1 MKKPVVDIITLGC
14 SKNLVDSEKL
24 IRQLE
29 LNGFSVTHDA
39 ENPQGEIAIINTCGF
54 IGDAKEESIN
64 MILEMAQRKVK
75 GNLKQLIVMGCLSE
89 RYLHELE
96 GELPEVDR
104 FYGKFDW
111 ERLITDLGKTY
122 YKESCNSRRITTPS
136 HYAYLKISEGCNRT
150 CSYCA
155 IPIITGAHKSRPIED
170 ILSEVEELVKQGVK
184 EFQVIAQELTY
195 YGLDIYKERKIAE
208 LVERIAQTP
217 GVEWIRLHY
226 AYPTQFPMDLLKVMA
241 KYDNVCKYLDIAL
254 QHCSDNVLANMHRN
268 ITKEQTY
275 TLLEK
280 IRKEVPG
287 IHIRTT
293 LMVGYPGETDEDF
306 AELIDFIKWA
316 KFERMGAF
324 AYSEEDGTYAAEHYT
339 DDVPQ
344 DIKQARLSKLMRVQ
358 QNISLAH
365 QENKVGKQFKVIID
379 RLEGD
384 YYIGRTE
391 YDSPEVDPEVLIR
404 KTDDQEL
411 QIGAFYNVKI
421 DSAEEF
427 DLYAHVV

>member
-1 MKKPVVDIITLGC
+1 
-14 SKNLVDSEKL
+14 
-24 IRQLE
+24 
-29 LNGFSVTHDA
+29 
-39 ENPQGEIAIINTCGF
+39 
-54 IGDAKEESIN
+54 
-64 MILEMAQRKVK
+64 
-75 GNLKQLIVMGCLSE
+75 
-89 RYLHELE
+89 
-96 GELPEVDR
+96 
-104 FYGKFDW
+104 
-111 ERLITDLGKTY
+111 
-122 YKESCNSRRITTPS
+122 
-136 HYAYLKISEGCNRT
+136 
-150 CSYCA
+150 
-155 IPIITGAHKSRPIED
+155 
-170 ILSEVEELVKQGVK
+170 
-184 EFQVIAQELTY
+184 
-195 YGLDIYKERKIAE
+195 
-208 LVERIAQTP
+208 
-217 GVEWIRLHY
+217 
-226 AYPTQFPMDLLKVMA
+226 
-241 KYDNVCKYLDIAL
+241 
-254 QHCSDNVLANMHRN
+254 MHRN

-365 QENKVGKQFKVIID
+365 QENKIGKQYKVIID

-404 KTDDQEL
+404 KTDDTVL
-411 QIGAFYNVKI
+411 RIGAFYNVEI
-421 DSAEEF
+421 ESAEEF

>member
-1 MKKPVVDIITLGC
+1 
-14 SKNLVDSEKL
+14 
-24 IRQLE
+24 
-29 LNGFSVTHDA
+29 
-39 ENPQGEIAIINTCGF
+39 
-54 IGDAKEESIN
+54 
-64 MILEMAQRKVK
+64 
-75 GNLKQLIVMGCLSE
+75 
-89 RYLHELE
+89 
-96 GELPEVDR
+96 
-104 FYGKFDW
+104 
-111 ERLITDLGKTY
+111 
-122 YKESCNSRRITTPS
+122 
-136 HYAYLKISEGCNRT
+136 
-150 CSYCA
+150 
-155 IPIITGAHKSRPIED
+155 
-170 ILSEVEELVKQGVK
+170 
-184 EFQVIAQELTY
+184 
-195 YGLDIYKERKIAE
+195 
-208 LVERIAQTP
+208 
-217 GVEWIRLHY
+217 
-226 AYPTQFPMDLLKVMA
+226 MDLLKVMA

-365 QENKVGKQFKVIID
+365 QENKIGKQYKVIID

-404 KTDDQEL
+404 KTDDTVL
-411 QIGAFYNVKI
+411 RIGAFYNVEI
-421 DSAEEF
+421 ESAEEF